1 MRPRL
6 RLRIGAQ
13 VVQAELVRRGRVLWA
28 AEASHAGPHDLAE
41 TIAQLVAEPGMP
53 SHSTRI
59 HVELA
64 PPIVQLRTL
73 EGLPPVRASALPVLV
88 ANQSARFFRRNGK
101 PLVTDAAWVRT
112 PKGGGRIARAAAVE
126 EPWIEAVIQ
135 GARAAGLVLERLG
148 PPAPSRLVLF
158 TEAERVRRRRMA
170 RSSIA
175 RLAVAAVV
183 LWVAVGVLVAFRIH
197 REQQRI
203 EARLAALAAPMEAV
217 LAARRELA
225 AATRM
230 IEAADAA
237 DRDRR
242 AFAARLAAILNA
254 LPDSAY
260 LGSLAL
266 DARGGGSLTGSA
278 RRSVEVIE
286 DLERTAAVAGPELD
300 GPAVREPRGGA
311 SWERFVIRFGVR
323 STP

>member
-1 MRPRL
+1 VRPRL

-13 VVQAELVRRGRVLWA
+13 AVQAELVRRGRVLWA
-28 AEASHAGPHDLAE
+28 AEASHAGTHDLAE

-53 SHSTRI
+53 AHSARVY
-59 HVELA
+59 VELT

-88 ANQSARFFRRNGK
+88 ANESARFFRRNGK
-101 PLVTDAAWVRT
+101 PLVTDAVWVRG
-112 PKGGGRIARAAAVE
+112 PKGGARIARAAAVE
-126 EPWIEAVIQ
+126 EPWIEAIIQ
-135 GARAAGLVLERLG
+135 GAAAAGLVLEWVG
-148 PPAPSRLVLF
+148 PPAPSGLVLF
-158 TEAERVRRRRMA
+158 TEAERVRRLRRA
-170 RSSIA
+170 RSSIG
-175 RLAVAAVV
+175 RLAVAAVL
-183 LWVAVGVLVAFRIH
+183 LWVAIGLLVAFRIH

-203 EARLAALAAPMEAV
+203 DARLAALAAPMEAV

-225 AATRM
+225 AATSM
-230 IEAADAA
+230 IEAVDAA

-242 AFAARLAAILNA
+242 AFVARLGAILNA

-266 DARGGGSLTGSA
+266 DARGDGSLTGSA

-286 DLERTAAVAGPELD
+286 HLERTAAVASPELD
-300 GPAVREPRGGA
+300 GPAVREPRGSA
-311 SWERFVIRFGVR
+311 PWERFVIRFGIR

>member
-1 MRPRL
+1 MKPRL
-6 RLRIGAQ
+6 RLRIGAH
-13 VVQAELVRRGRVLWA
+13 VVQAELVKRGRVLWA

-112 PKGGGRIARAAAVE
+112 PKGADRVARAAAVE
-126 EPWIEAVIQ
+126 EPWIDAIIQ
-135 GARAAGLVLERLG
+135 GATAAGLVLERLG

-158 TEAERVRRRRMA
+158 TEAEHVRRRRA
-170 RSSIA
+170 WRNSLG
-175 RLAVAAVV
+175 RLAVAAAA
-183 LWVAVGVLVAFRIH
+183 LWLGVGLLVAFRIH
-197 REQQRI
+197 RERQRI
-203 EARLAALAAPMEAV
+203 DARLAALAAPIEAV
-217 LAARRELA
+217 LAARSELA
-225 AATRM
+225 ATTSM

-242 AFAARLAAILNA
+242 AFAARLGAILNA

-260 LGSLAL
+260 LGSLEL

-286 DLERTAAVAGPELD
+286 NLERTAAVASPELD
-300 GPAVREPRGGA
+300 RPAVREPRGSS

-323 STP
+323 SAP